1 LKKIVYFLIISIALF
16 ANDTSVDDD
25 KIKLKHEVS
34 ITNPKQD
41 KINLI
46 YITQAGCGACKKV
59 KEYIQEDD
67 VKEIL
72 KNNFNLYEVDINFI
86 EELPFSWMKP
96 VATPTLYFL
105 GKKDDEIIGH
115 ITKRFSKKEFIQK
128 LKEAVIMRDM
138 D

>member
-34 ITNPKQD
+34 ITNPKQE

-46 YITQAGCGACKKV
+46 FVTQSGCGACKQI
-59 KEYIQEDD
+59 KEYIKENE
-67 VKEIL
+67 VKNIL
-72 KNNFNLYEVDINFI
+72 KKDFNLYEVDINFK
-86 EELPFSWMKP
+86 EELPFEWMKP

-105 GKKDDEIIGH
+105 GKKDDEIIEH
-115 ITKRFSKKEFIQK
+115 ITKKFSKKEFIQK